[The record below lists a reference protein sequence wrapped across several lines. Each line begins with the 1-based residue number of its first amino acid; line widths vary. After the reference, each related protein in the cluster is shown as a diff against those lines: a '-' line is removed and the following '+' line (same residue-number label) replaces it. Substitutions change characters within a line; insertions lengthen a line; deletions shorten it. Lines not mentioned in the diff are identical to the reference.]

1 MMIIKN
7 GTLLNDKFEFENSDL
22 KIAND
27 KIEKIAADIL
37 GDEVIDAT
45 GMYVVPGFIDSHTHG
60 AMGFEYWEGIE
71 GSYATMSEFEGKN
84 GTTSIFATISA
95 APNERM
101 IKSIKGYENYKNDA
115 PGAKFLGI
123 HLEGPFFNVAKKG
136 AHLPENI
143 RNTSIEEFKTFVEAG
158 GDDIKIITLAPEL
171 PNAEETIKYIVE
183 CGTTVT
189 MGHTDAT
196 YEEAE
201 KGVEWGVTRSTHT
214 FNAMSPLN
222 HRNPGVT
229 GSALTN
235 DKVDCELICD
245 FFHVHPAVCKMVF
258 DLKGADKVIMI
269 TDSVIGAGLP
279 DGKFKE
285 NTNNPVIVKDRKTYL
300 LDGTIAGG
308 SSCLIDGIRN
318 MVSVGVKLED
328 AVKTAT
334 INPAKSVH
342 MEDSVGSLKE
352 GKSADIVILDK
363 DLNIKYVFVNGK
375 LIHNA

>member
-1 MMIIKN
+1 MIIKN
-7 GTLLNDKFEFENSDL
+7 GRLLNDSFEFENLDL
-22 KIAND
+22 KIEG
-27 KIEKIAADIL
+27 EKIAKIAENIS
-37 GDEVIDAT
+37 GKEEIDAS

-60 AMGFEYWEGIE
+60 AMGFEYWEDLDD
-71 GSYATMSEFEGKN
+71 SYATMSEFEGKN
-84 GTTSIFATISA
+84 GTTAIFATISA
-95 APNERM
+95 AVNEKM
-101 IKSIKGYENYKNDA
+101 IKSIGVYKRNKNNA

-143 RNTSIEEFKTFVEAG
+143 RDTSVEEFKTFIEAG
-158 GDDIKIITLAPEL
+158 GEEIKIITLAPEL
-171 PNAEETIKYIVE
+171 PNAEETIKYIVS

-189 MGHTDAT
+189 MGHTNAT
-196 YEEAE
+196 YDEAQ

-222 HRNPGVT
+222 HREPGVV

-245 FFHVHPAVCKMVF
+245 FFHIHPAVCKMVF

-285 NTNNPVIVKDRKTYL
+285 DTNNPVIVKDKKTYL

-318 MVSVGVKLED
+318 MVSVGVPLED

-334 INPAKSVH
+334 INPAKSVG

-352 GKSADIVILDK
+352 GKFADIVILDK

-375 LIHNA
+375 LVHNE

>member
-1 MMIIKN
+1 MIIKN
-7 GTLLNDKFEFENSDL
+7 GKVLNDSFVFENSDVE
-22 KIAND
+22 IRD
-27 KIEKIAADIL
+27 EKIGRIAENIA
-37 GDEVIDAT
+37 GDEIIDAS

-60 AMGFEYWEGIE
+60 AMGYEYWEDVD
-71 GSYATMSEFEGKN
+71 GSYAKMSEFEGKN

-95 APNERM
+95 AVNEKM
-101 IKSIKGYENYKNDA
+101 IKSINVYKRNKNNA

-143 RNTSIEEFKTFVEAG
+143 RDTSVEEFKTFIEAG
-158 GDDIKIITLAPEL
+158 GEDIKIITLAPEL
-171 PNAEETIKYIVE
+171 PNAEETIKYIVK

-189 MGHTDAT
+189 MGHSDAT
-196 YEEAE
+196 YDEAE

-222 HRNPGVT
+222 HRNPGVV

-245 FFHVHPAVCKMVF
+245 FFHVHPAVCKLVF
-258 DLKGADKVIMI
+258 DIKGADKVIMI

-285 NTNNPVIVKDRKTYL
+285 NTNNPVIVKDKKTYL

-308 SSCLIDGIRN
+308 SSCLIDGVRN
-318 MVSVGVKLED
+318 MVSVGVSLED

-334 INPAKSVH
+334 INPAKSVR
-342 MEDSVGSLKE
+342 MEDSVGSIKE
-352 GKSADIVILDK
+352 GKFADIVILDK
-363 DLNIKYVFVNGK
+363 DLNIKYVLVNGK
-375 LIHNA
+375 VIHKA